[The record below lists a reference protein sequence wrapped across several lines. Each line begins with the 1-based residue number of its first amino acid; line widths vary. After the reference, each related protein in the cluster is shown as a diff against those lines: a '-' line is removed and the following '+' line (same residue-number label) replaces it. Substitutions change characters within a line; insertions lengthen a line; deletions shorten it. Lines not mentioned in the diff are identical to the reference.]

1 MGSAKSLFY
10 LKQFTSL
17 IVFRVIVWFLFKH
30 NFSSTA
36 TDEKMELA
44 AVSLF
49 DRCSVEMPGRMTE
62 NGQDDDQRDK
72 AGKTSNDQRS
82 GNNQSP

>member
-17 IVFRVIVWFLFKH
+17 IVFRVIVSFLFKH
-30 NFSSTA
+30 NFSSAA

-49 DRCSVEMPGRMTE
+49 DRCAVEVPGRMTE
-62 NGQDDDQRDK
+62 NRQDDDERDK
-72 AGKTSNDQRS
+72 AGKASDDQRS
-82 GNNQSP
+82 CNNHSP